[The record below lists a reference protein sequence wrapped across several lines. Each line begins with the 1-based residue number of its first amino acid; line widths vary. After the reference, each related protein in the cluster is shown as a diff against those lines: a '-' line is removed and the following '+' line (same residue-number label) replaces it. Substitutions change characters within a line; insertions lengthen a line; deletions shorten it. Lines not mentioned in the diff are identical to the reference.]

1 MTYVEGREKE
11 NSRCLIFSGNGTS
24 FLVYFFYFSS
34 SLWGEEQQLWL
45 EKKAEKTKINK
56 KKSRQSYLLK
66 APKLHFGKDSG
77 RFASIPTN
85 KKIIL

>member
-34 SLWGEEQQLWL
+34 SLWGRGATVVARKE
-45 EKKAEKTKINK
+45 
-56 KKSRQSYLLK
+56 S
-66 APKLHFGKDSG
+66 
-77 RFASIPTN
+77 
-85 KKIIL
+85 